1 MKSMK
6 TPRARRLW
14 AYLKPY
20 LRMEFVAFLA
30 MAIIAVLQLA
40 LPASIQYMIDSLIP
54 ALAADSADPTS
65 WHKSA
70 FFAGALISVYVIILL
85 LSWLRD
91 YLAAKIGGSIIADIR
106 SQLFEHLELV
116 SLRFYQK
123 HQVGEVMSRMMSD
136 VSRIQDLFTNSLL
149 SLLTNVLFLIG
160 ILIYLFSLNWYL
172 TLIALIPLPV
182 TIYLTHRYGLKM
194 NTISR
199 TLQEAVAELS
209 GRVQERLVGIKTIK
223 AFGREREERE
233 RVDTVLDRLKVVYI
247 KYSVNQSLAR
257 NFVQILSFAGVIVFL
272 SIGAYLV
279 ASGSMKLGQLMAFF
293 VLLTWLNM
301 PIQALASANVEIQGI
316 MASVDRVFEYLDYKR
331 EVVEAPSPV
340 SITKARGVIVF
351 DKVGFSYEEQ
361 SFRMENF
368 NLTIA
373 AGEKLAIVGT
383 SGGGKSTIVNLAMR
397 FYDPQQGSVTLDGID
412 LRKLSF
418 QSLRDNIALVDQDPL
433 LFNASI
439 FENIA
444 YSNPAASREEV
455 VSAAR
460 VANIHD
466 YIESLPAGYDT
477 VVGERGVTLSGGEKQ
492 RLCLARAVL
501 KDPPVLILD
510 EATSA
515 LDSISEQ
522 LIQQALDKI
531 LLNKTAII
539 VAHRLSTVQRADRI
553 ITMKGGAI
561 VDEGTHSE
569 LMSRSSIYRELAEKQ
584 LVKAS

>member
-1 MKSMK
+1 MNIKA
-6 TPRARRLW
+6 PRARRLW

-40 LPASIQYMIDSLIP
+40 LPAAIQYMIDSLIP
-54 ALAADSADPTS
+54 AITENSSDPSA
-65 WHKSA
+65 WHQSA
-70 FFAGALISVYVIILL
+70 FFAAALISVYVIILL

-106 SQLFEHLELV
+106 SQLFEHLEMI
-116 SLRFYQK
+116 SLKFYQK

-149 SLLTNVLFLIG
+149 SLLTNVLFLTG

-172 TLIALIPLPV
+172 TLIALTPLPL

-194 NTISR
+194 NRISR
-199 TLQEAVAELS
+199 SLQEVVAELS
-209 GRVQERLVGIKTIK
+209 GRLQERLVGLKTIK
-223 AFGREREERE
+223 AFGREREERK
-233 RVDTVLDRLKVVYI
+233 RVDTVLEKLKVIYI

-279 ASGSMKLGQLMAFF
+279 ATGSMKLGQLMAFF

-301 PIQALASANVEIQGI
+301 PIQALASANVEIQSI

-331 EVVEAPSPV
+331 DVVEAVNPV
-340 SITKARGVIVF
+340 SLPKVRGIIVF
-351 DKVGFSYEEQ
+351 DKVDFSYENQ
-361 SFRMENF
+361 GFRMENF
-368 NLTIA
+368 NLTIT

-383 SGGGKSTIVNLAMR
+383 SGGGKSTIVNLVMR
-397 FYDPQQGSVTLDGID
+397 FYDPEQGAVTLDGVD
-412 LRKLSF
+412 LRQLSIK
-418 QSLRDNIALVDQDPL
+418 SLRDNIALVDQDPL
-433 LFNASI
+433 LFNTSI

-444 YSNPAASREEV
+444 YSDPSATRANVIA
-455 VSAAR
+455 AAR

-466 YIESLPAGYDT
+466 FIESLPLSYDT
-477 VVGERGVTLSGGEKQ
+477 IVGERGVTLSGGEKQ

-531 LLNKTAII
+531 LIGKTAII

-553 ITMKGGAI
+553 ITMKNGAI
-561 VDEGTHSE
+561 ADQGTHSE

-584 LVKAS
+584 LVKSS

>member
-1 MKSMK
+1 MNIKA
-6 TPRARRLW
+6 PRARRLW
-14 AYLKPY
+14 VYLKPY

-30 MAIIAVLQLA
+30 MAVIAVLQLA
-40 LPASIQYMIDSLIP
+40 LPAAIQYMIDSLIP
-54 ALAADSADPTS
+54 ALTENSADPS
-65 WHKSA
+65 AWHQSA
-70 FFAGALISVYVIILL
+70 LFAAALISVYVIILL

-106 SQLFEHLELV
+106 SQLFEHLEMI
-116 SLRFYQK
+116 SLKFYQK

-149 SLLTNVLFLIG
+149 SLLTNVLFLTG

-172 TLIALIPLPV
+172 TLIALTPLPL

-194 NTISR
+194 NSISR
-199 TLQEAVAELS
+199 SLQEVVAELS
-209 GRVQERLVGIKTIK
+209 GRLQERLVGLKTIK
-223 AFGREREERE
+223 AFGREREERK
-233 RVDTVLDRLKVVYI
+233 RVDTVLEKLKVIYI

-279 ASGSMKLGQLMAFF
+279 ATGSMKLGQLMAFF

-301 PIQALASANVEIQGI
+301 PIQALASANVEIQSI

-331 EVVEAPSPV
+331 DVVEAANPV
-340 SITKARGVIVF
+340 SLPKARGIIVF
-351 DKVGFSYEEQ
+351 AKVDFSYENQ
-361 SFRMENF
+361 GFRMEDF
-368 NLTIA
+368 NLTIT

-383 SGGGKSTIVNLAMR
+383 SGGGKSTIVNLVMR
-397 FYDPQQGSVTLDGID
+397 FYDPEQGAVTLDGVD
-412 LRKLSF
+412 LRQLSIK
-418 QSLRDNIALVDQDPL
+418 SLRDNIALVDQDPL
-433 LFNASI
+433 LFNTSI

-444 YSNPAASREEV
+444 YSDPSATRANVIA
-455 VSAAR
+455 AAR

-466 YIESLPAGYDT
+466 FIESLPLGYDT
-477 VVGERGVTLSGGEKQ
+477 IVGERGVTLSGGEKQ

-522 LIQQALDKI
+522 LIQQAFDKI
-531 LLNKTAII
+531 LIDKTAII

-553 ITMKGGAI
+553 ITMKNGAI
-561 VDEGTHSE
+561 VDQGTHSE

-584 LVKAS
+584 LVKSS

>member
-1 MKSMK
+1 MSIKA
-6 TPRARRLW
+6 PRARRLW

-40 LPASIQYMIDSLIP
+40 LPAAIQYMIDSLIP
-54 ALAADSADPTS
+54 SLTENSSDPTA

-70 FFAGALISVYVIILL
+70 FFAAALISVYVIILL

-106 SQLFEHLELV
+106 SQLFEHLEMI
-116 SLRFYQK
+116 SLKFYQK

-149 SLLTNVLFLIG
+149 SLLTNVLFLTG

-172 TLIALIPLPV
+172 TLIALTPLPL

-194 NTISR
+194 NSISR
-199 TLQEAVAELS
+199 TLQEVVAELS
-209 GRVQERLVGIKTIK
+209 GRLQERLVGLKTIK
-223 AFGREREERE
+223 AFGREREERK
-233 RVDTVLDRLKVVYI
+233 RVDTVLEKLKVIYI

-279 ASGSMKLGQLMAFF
+279 ATGSMKLGQLMAFF

-301 PIQALASANVEIQGI
+301 PIQALASANVEIQSI

-331 EVVEAPSPV
+331 DVVEATNPV
-340 SITKARGVIVF
+340 SIPKARGVIVF
-351 DKVGFSYEEQ
+351 DKVDFSYEDQ
-361 SFRMENF
+361 GFRMENF
-368 NLTIA
+368 NLTIT

-383 SGGGKSTIVNLAMR
+383 SGGGKSTIVNLVMR
-397 FYDPQQGSVTLDGID
+397 FYDPQQGAVTLDGVD
-412 LRKLSF
+412 LRQLSI

-444 YSNPAASREEV
+444 YSDPSASRANVISAAS
-455 VSAAR
+455 
-460 VANIHD
+460 VANIHE
-466 YIESLPAGYDT
+466 YIESLPLGYNT
-477 VVGERGVTLSGGEKQ
+477 IVGERGITLSGGEKQ
-492 RLCLARAVL
+492 RIVPCTCGPQRPARTDSRRGHFRPRFDIRAADSTGARQNPCRTKQRSL
-501 KDPPVLILD
+501 SPTDFLPF
-510 EATSA
+510 SA
-515 LDSISEQ
+515 PI
-522 LIQQALDKI
+522 A
-531 LLNKTAII
+531 
-539 VAHRLSTVQRADRI
+539 
-553 ITMKGGAI
+553 
-561 VDEGTHSE
+561 
-569 LMSRSSIYRELAEKQ
+569 SSP
-584 LVKAS
+584 